1 MFYSGIDLHKNMSVI
16 TTIDEHGIIIK
27 QEKLA
32 NDEYLILNYFF
43 QLASHTGLLLN
54 LPLTGTGSVI
64 CLTITI

>member
-16 TTIDEHGIIIK
+16 TTIDEHGNIIK

-43 QLASHTGLLLN
+43 QLASHIVLLLN

-64 CLTITI
+64 CSTIII